1 MNTDDN
7 PSTDEILDDI
17 SNMDFEVMITP
28 QPPVINAGA
37 GLLNQINQ
45 ANLGYYTSV
54 RQPHISEVYA
64 NGQRGYSVNTDTI
77 PNDWNSERLLNW
89 IGEIGTDSDIP
100 SPINWRNP
108 HVVEN
113 PLQNAELGSQATMR
127 DHGLPSNTITF
138 STEEEGELI
147 KINPEGFHWK
157 GELVEGSDKIYNYFK
172 KWLEGVL
179 GEDNIGL

>member
-54 RQPHISEVYA
+54 RQPHVSEVYL

-77 PNDWNSERLLNW
+77 PNDWNSERLVNW
-89 IGEIGTDSDIP
+89 MNNYTAQREQGTVLDSSGIRYNLSID
-100 SPINWRNP
+100 
-108 HVVEN
+108 
-113 PLQNAELGSQATMR
+113 T
-127 DHGLPSNTITF
+127 NTF
-138 STEEEGELI
+138 EFHTEEEGQLI
-147 KINPEGFHWK
+147 KINLEGFHWK